1 MTMDVCHFGVARRQ
15 LGRSRVPYWSVNASF
30 LNDEHHQIINQI
42 HPKERVPGQRVSV
55 HRLYTGSGEMSRA
68 EIETKIAEYAVKL
81 AQLDGPESKRVKKRV
96 LQALGKLKKQLLE
109 CGGSG
114 TPSHE
119 SASSAISSSAGAAA
133 STGQDDKNNED
144 SSNSSSANQHQ
155 LTRKQLK
162 SKLKL
167 LNKELAEYAQKK
179 QLKLAK
185 KRFNWGLK
193 KGMEPDKHTFANMIN
208 CYVRCGDM
216 VGALGQIS
224 LMKTNHVVPNVV
236 IYTTLLKGY
245 ADSGDLTGAKA
256 LLFEVMTQVEHSL
269 SPFIS
274 RNFQTTGCLFCLS
287 ALSLSLDLSRS
298 LS

>member
-1 MTMDVCHFGVARRQ
+1 M
-15 LGRSRVPYWSVNASF
+15 
-30 LNDEHHQIINQI
+30 
-42 HPKERVPGQRVSV
+42 K
-55 HRLYTGSGEMSRA
+55 RA
-68 EIETKIAEYAVKL
+68 EIEAKIAEYAVKL

-109 CGGSG
+109 CEGGG
-114 TPSHE
+114 TVSHE
-119 SASSAISSSAGAAA
+119 SSSSVVGL
-133 STGQDDKNNED
+133 STREAGQDDNDHES
-144 SSNSSSANQHQ
+144 SSNSSSTNQQQ

-224 LMKTNHVVPNVV
+224 LMKINNVIPNVV

-256 LLFEVMTQVEHSL
+256 LLFEVMTQVLHSL
-269 SPFIS
+269 SLFIK
-274 RNFQTTGCLFCLS
+274 RTFLS
-287 ALSLSLDLSRS
+287 IDCMLYFTAVVLSL
-298 LS
+298 